1 MKFVSSTLK
10 WTFDSKLGPDKWDI
24 NIFLE
29 KFSKSTNDGEMKRL
43 KAIFDKH
50 VNVEDLNIIYLHAIR
65 QEYCF

>member
-10 WTFDSKLGPDKWDI
+10 WTFDSKLDPDKWDI

-29 KFSKSTNDGEMKRL
+29 KFSKSTNDGKLKRL

-50 VNVEDLNIIYLHAIR
+50 VNVEDLNIIYMHAIR